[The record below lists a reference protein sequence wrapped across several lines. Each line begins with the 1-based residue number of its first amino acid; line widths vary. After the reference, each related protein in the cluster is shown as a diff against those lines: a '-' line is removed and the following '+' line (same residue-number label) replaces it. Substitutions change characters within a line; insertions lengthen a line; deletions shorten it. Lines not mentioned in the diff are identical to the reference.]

1 MTMAT
6 EIKKEIGLEIAE
18 VLFLDIVGYSKLSV
32 NEPVRAGRGTERE
45 CSFVRAAG
53 RHRTKLN
60 FAP

>member
-1 MTMAT
+1 MAA

-32 NEPVRAGRGTERE
+32 NEQYARVAELNESVRL
-45 CSFVRAAG
+45 FRAAG

-60 FAP
+60 FAL